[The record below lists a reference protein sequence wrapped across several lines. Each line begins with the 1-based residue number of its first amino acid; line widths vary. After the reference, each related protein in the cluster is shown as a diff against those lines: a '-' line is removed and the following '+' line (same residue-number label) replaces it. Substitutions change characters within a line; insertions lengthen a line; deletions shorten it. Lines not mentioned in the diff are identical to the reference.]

1 MPAARY
7 AVLFDTGLPLPLPL
21 PTPNPDPNPN
31 PDYTRYEDSG
41 SQVWD
46 TLIDVSARPKWLK
59 DLAEQTRERSFV
71 RKQQPTSKA
80 LATKDE
86 SGKNNSVSTRTGSGK
101 GSESSS
107 ADAPD
112 DSLRSPSPLPRPRS
126 AVGAKEAVLV

>member
-1 MPAARY
+1 MC
-7 AVLFDTGLPLPLPL
+7 AVS
-21 PTPNPDPNPN
+21 N
-31 PDYTRYEDSG
+31 
-41 SQVWD
+41 QVHYIVVINYSRSKKYKFKIQ
-46 TLIDVSARPKWLK
+46 LLYFKWLK

-80 LATKDE
+80 LGATKDE